1 MSGAGDPRRSQAR
14 HRREAPSSR
23 RRQHPADPGMPD
35 APVTADSGDGPGAE
49 EPAETG
55 PADVTGLSGEIES
68 LREQNLRLQAEF
80 DNYRK
85 RQARDFHRLCS
96 QGRRDL
102 IVSLLD
108 ILDDLDLAREHSGNG
123 TPASET
129 VAGLL
134 QIASKLEALL
144 GREGLEAIPL
154 APLDP
159 FDPTQHEAVFA
170 EDVEGIEQDVVLE
183 ILRKGY
189 TIDGEIVR
197 AAMVKVGR
205 AGRDAG
211 VDAGGDAEQA

>member
-1 MSGAGDPRRSQAR
+1 MSVAGDPRRSQAR
-14 HRREAPSSR
+14 HRRESSYSR
-23 RRQHPADPGMPD
+23 RRQHQPASPDPD
-35 APVTADSGDGPGAE
+35 APGSAGAE
-49 EPAETG
+49 AEVPVDDSAVPEAAASSDQPDG
-55 PADVTGLSGEIES
+55 IEA

-96 QGRRDL
+96 QGRKDL

-108 ILDDLDLAREHSGNG
+108 ILDDLDLAREHSGSG
-123 TPASET
+123 TPASDT

-144 GREGLEAIPL
+144 AREGLEAVQL

-159 FDPTQHEAVFA
+159 FDPTQQEAVFA
-170 EDVEGIEQDVVLE
+170 EDVEGIEQDIVLE

-189 TIDGEIVR
+189 TIDGDLVR
-197 AAMVKVGR
+197 AALVKVGR
-205 AGRDAG
+205 AGRT
-211 VDAGGDAEQA
+211 AGGGTEQA

>member
-1 MSGAGDPRRSQAR
+1 MEDIEVQ
-14 HRREAPSSR
+14 
-23 RRQHPADPGMPD
+23 
-35 APVTADSGDGPGAE
+35 VE
-49 EPAETG
+49 EPAEMEAAVETG
-55 PADVTGLSGEIES
+55 HSGEIEA

-102 IVSLLD
+102 IVNLLD
-108 ILDDLDLAREHSGNG
+108 ILDDLDLAREHSNSG

-134 QIASKLEALL
+134 QIASKLETLL

-159 FDPTQHEAVFA
+159 FDPNQHEAVFA

-183 ILRKGY
+183 VLRKGY
-189 TIDGEIVR
+189 AIDGEIVR
-197 AAMVKVGR
+197 VAMVKVGR
-205 AGRDAG
+205 AGRS
-211 VDAGGDAEQA
+211 AGGDAEQV

>member
-1 MSGAGDPRRSQAR
+1 MSVTGDPRRSQSR
-14 HRREAPSSR
+14 HRREASYSR
-23 RRQHPADPGMPD
+23 RRQHQPPPPETEAPGS
-35 APVTADSGDGPGAE
+35 AGAGDE
-49 EPAETG
+49 VPAEDQAAVEAAAETE
-55 PADVTGLSGEIES
+55 LSGEIEA

>member
-1 MSGAGDPRRSQAR
+1 
-14 HRREAPSSR
+14 
-23 RRQHPADPGMPD
+23 
-35 APVTADSGDGPGAE
+35 V
-49 EPAETG
+49 PAEDQAAVEAAAETE
-55 PADVTGLSGEIES
+55 LSGEIEA

-96 QGRRDL
+96 QGRKDL

-108 ILDDLDLAREHSGNG
+108 ILDDLDLARDHSASG
-123 TPASET
+123 TPASDT

-144 GREGLEAIPL
+144 GREGLEALPL

-170 EDVEGIEQDVVLE
+170 EDVEGIEQDIVLE

-189 TIDGEIVR
+189 TIDGELVR

-205 AGRDAG
+205 AGRA
-211 VDAGGDAEQA
+211 VGGDAEQD

>member
-1 MSGAGDPRRSQAR
+1 M
-14 HRREAPSSR
+14 
-23 RRQHPADPGMPD
+23 
-35 APVTADSGDGPGAE
+35 
-49 EPAETG
+49 PAEAQAAVEAAVET
-55 PADVTGLSGEIES
+55 DRSGEIEA

-96 QGRRDL
+96 QGRKDL

-108 ILDDLDLAREHSGNG
+108 ILDDLDLARDHSAGG
-123 TPASET
+123 TPASDT

-144 GREGLEAIPL
+144 GREGLEALPL

-170 EDVEGIEQDVVLE
+170 EDVEGIEQDIVLE

-189 TIDGEIVR
+189 TIDGELVR

-205 AGRDAG
+205 AGRAA
-211 VDAGGDAEQA
+211 VGDAEQD